1 MLGLKGLNWPCWKQ
15 IPWAKLQLI
24 LYLFV
29 AHASIFLDVT
39 LEAAQVIFQYTSNII
54 LINFRN

>member
-1 MLGLKGLNWPCWKQ
+1 MLGVKGLNWPCWKQ
-15 IPWAKLQLI
+15 IPRAKLQLT

-29 AHASIFLDVT
+29 AHASIILDVT
-39 LEAAQVIFQYTSNII
+39 LEAAQVIFQS